1 MKEIAE
7 LSHKIELHYLHML
20 LDLLQR
26 QKIDMN
32 IARNSAQLILSYLPF
47 KDTEDIKHKLSNLE
61 SIYPALAPL
70 HTYALKEIEILD
82 TQDVLV
88 KMRDLMKNK
97 DIDSALELTQHT
109 K

>member
-1 MKEIAE
+1 MKDVEE
-7 LSHKIELHYLHML
+7 LSHKIELHYLHL
-20 LDLLQR
+20 ILDLLKR
-26 QKIDMN
+26 QKIDMK

-47 KDTEDIKHKLSNLE
+47 KGFDDIKHKLSNLQ
-61 SIYPALAPL
+61 SIYPPLTPL

-82 TQDVLV
+82 TKDVLE
-88 KMRDLMKNK
+88 KMRGLMKNQ